1 MPPREPRWAGAI
13 KTVLVCVGIG
23 ALLGAARIGFLL
35 FIGTG
40 GGQAEP
46 TGNEGWGP
54 ILGTIGIVLGL
65 IVGGAL
71 GAVVGI
77 VVALVQR
84 RSDTE

>member
-1 MPPREPRWAGAI
+1 
-13 KTVLVCVGIG
+13 
-23 ALLGAARIGFLL
+23 LL